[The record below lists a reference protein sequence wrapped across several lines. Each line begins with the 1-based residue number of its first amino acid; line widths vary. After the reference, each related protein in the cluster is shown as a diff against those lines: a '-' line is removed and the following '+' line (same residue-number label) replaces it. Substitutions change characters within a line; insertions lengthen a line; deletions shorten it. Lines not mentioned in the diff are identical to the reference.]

1 MSAGEGRRIVLIVG
15 LVSAWIAGNLFSA
28 FSGNLGLWLA
38 VFGIPFA
45 LLFGLLLGEKLAK

>member
-28 FSGNLGLWLA
+28 FSGDLGLWLA
-38 VFGIPFA
+38 IFGIPFA